1 MGQLSLAQGRH
12 TDREHRGRFPEWLE
26 AHALA
31 RGHLRRDPAKTWYA
45 QFKTVVTRLTKNYEI
60 EKAYYSNASQFTRR
74 FFKTNWFS

>member
-31 RGHLRRDPAKTWYA
+31 RGHLRRDPAKTWYTLNEHA
-45 QFKTVVTRLTKNYEI
+45 NVLIGSSTVVTGLTKKHI
-60 EKAYYSNASQFTRR
+60 FTC
-74 FFKTNWFS
+74 